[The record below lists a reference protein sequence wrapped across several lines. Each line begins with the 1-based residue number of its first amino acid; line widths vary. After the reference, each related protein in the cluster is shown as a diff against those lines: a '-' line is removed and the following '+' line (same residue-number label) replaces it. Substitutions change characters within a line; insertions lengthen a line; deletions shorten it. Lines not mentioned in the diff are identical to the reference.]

1 MGKHILTQRINPM
14 RKLLLTTA
22 AVAAAI
28 AGAVAGETAFG
39 EIFSNKIGDTLI
51 L

>member
-1 MGKHILTQRINPM
+1 M

-28 AGAVAGETAFG
+28 AGAFADETAFG
-39 EIFSNKIGDTLI
+39 TFTDTRDGQAYKTVTI
-51 L
+51 DG

>member
-1 MGKHILTQRINPM
+1 M

-28 AGAVAGETAFG
+28 AGAFADETAFG
-39 EIFSNKIGDTLI
+39 TFFDTRDGQTYKTMVG
-51 L
+51 

>member
-1 MGKHILTQRINPM
+1 MGM

-28 AGAVAGETAFG
+28 AGFFG
-39 EIFSNKIGDTLI
+39 EIFSNKIGDTHI